1 MTLMYS
7 ESRVKE
13 RAAPGANIRRL
24 NQRANEAEDQ
34 RRILFERSE
43 LCSRPERSE
52 LIQATAR
59 VSERRVLPAPAE

>member
-1 MTLMYS
+1 MRNS
-7 ESRVKE
+7 QCVK
-13 RAAPGANIRRL
+13 I
-24 NQRANEAEDQ
+24 ANEAEDQ

-59 VSERRVLPAPAE
+59 VSERRVLPPLGK